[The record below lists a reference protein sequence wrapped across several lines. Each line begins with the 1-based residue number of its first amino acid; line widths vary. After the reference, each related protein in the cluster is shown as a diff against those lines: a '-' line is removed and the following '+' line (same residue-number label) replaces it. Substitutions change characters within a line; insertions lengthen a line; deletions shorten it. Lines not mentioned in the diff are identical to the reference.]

1 MADLLARFKLVDEM
15 SAKLEALA
23 GKGRSMTDQWEQAG
37 DEVSAALDGIG
48 KAASGAVSS
57 ADGVAQS
64 LTGAA
69 ESTDYW
75 TEKIGNYDKEAMEAI
90 YTTQELVEMGYKTE
104 AALSDAA
111 DAVDEA
117 ADAAKA
123 LDDANDK
130 AADATEKLGNAAGKA
145 SDEAEKGAKKGIG
158 AAEQLS
164 SALAAAGI
172 TKLVS
177 EFTES
182 LYEASE
188 AAAEFET
195 ATMKIA
201 TIADTTQVSLSTIK
215 TDLVSL
221 SRETGIAVG
230 ELSEATYSALSASVE
245 TASAV
250 EFTGTATKLAAGGFT
265 TSATAVDVLTTAL
278 NAYGLEAS
286 YAENI
291 SDMLITTQ
299 NLGKTTV
306 DELANSVGKVIPLA
320 SAYNVE
326 MDNLSAAYAELTKGG
341 IATAESTTYLKGM
354 LTELGDSGSTVA
366 TILQEET
373 GMGFADLMAQ
383 GYSLGDVLEE
393 LGGSVNGNATA
404 FSNLWSSTEAGIG
417 ALALYNSGAEQF
429 NTTLDAM
436 QTSVGATQSAYDTM
450 TDTTAHAQEELSNA
464 ANNLQIS
471 IGQNINPLM
480 EKLYGLGTNI
490 LNGMT
495 EFTQKHPVVTKGIV
509 AIGVGIAAVAVGFA
523 GISAAAGI
531 YNGVMAIST
540 AVTAT
545 FGITLS
551 AALWPITAVAAGIA
565 AVVGVALVLA
575 DVFGEAADE
584 TEGMTATTRAQYYE
598 LQDLNDEYE
607 RACEQYG
614 ETSEEALR
622 LKYQVDDLSASFEVN
637 RQTVE
642 EFTAEV
648 DALCESVHTVTDDF
662 NSALSEINANEV
674 GALALIQ
681 KYDDLA
687 SKANRTAAEEQALEA
702 VNKKLSASYPDLA
715 ERLDAA
721 TMSTEDYVEAMRRA
735 AEAEAEEQRQQQAQE
750 TYVEAL
756 QKRAEL
762 TEELA
767 KAQEN
772 VNLEQQRMDDM
783 SGWTHFWTGG
793 EWDDLEAYQAALEEL
808 EAAQAENEATIAEI
822 EQGWTDLASAEAEAA
837 EAVVGYD
844 EAVETALSSVQGDI
858 DELCAA
864 YDEAYDSARSSIDG
878 QIGLFDTMATETEL
892 SVRDMQSAL
901 DSQLEY
907 LDTYSENLRKAA
919 EYGLDEGLIASLSD
933 GSEESAGYLN
943 AIIQNIEKLG
953 DGTAEAQEFVDGFN
967 AKFQEVEAAKDE
979 FATTVATMETDFDEK
994 MGEIEERLDEAIGN
1008 MNMDEDAAAA
1018 AQATMDAYTQAIRDG
1033 TANAVSAAEAAS
1045 NAVSVALGSSYS
1057 NSTVTT
1063 AATVQA
1069 DANGTTYADDVF
1081 LAGENGPELVAR
1093 PAAAYATGTTDSS
1106 DYFIAGENGPELII
1120 GEQGSTVFPTS
1131 ETDRLLNALA
1141 ERQPMMVLAPQESG
1155 GGREAAAEQVKRIF
1169 LEIAGSGAIE
1179 IGGSGGMDE
1188 EEVLEFLM
1196 KHLKPVLMSIVQGE
1210 ITEEGDGTY
1219 DF

>member
-15 SAKLEALA
+15 SAKLDALA

-48 KAASGAVSS
+48 KAASGAISS
-57 ADGVAQS
+57 ADGVAHS

-69 ESTDYW
+69 DSTDYW
-75 TEKIGNYDKEAMEAI
+75 TDKIGNYDKEAMEAI

-104 AALSDAA
+104 DALSEAA

-117 ADAAKA
+117 ADAADGLEA
-123 LDDANDK
+123 ANRQ
-130 AADATEKLGNAAGKA
+130 AADAADEMADASAKAGE
-145 SDEAEKGAKKGIG
+145 EAEKGGKKGAS
-158 AAEQLS
+158 AAEN
-164 SALAAAGI
+164 LAAAITSAGI
-172 TKLVS
+172 AKL
-177 EFTES
+177 
-182 LYEASE
+182 LYDVAGAYLEASE

-201 TIADTTQVSLSTIK
+201 TIADTTQVSLGTISS
-215 TDLVSL
+215 DLLSL
-221 SRETGIAVG
+221 SMATGQSVN
-230 ELSEATYSALSASVE
+230 ELSEATYSAISASVE

-278 NAYGLEAS
+278 NAYGLEATQ
-286 YAENI
+286 AESI

-306 DELANSVGKVIPLA
+306 DELAGSVGKVIPLA

-366 TILQEET
+366 SILQEET

-383 GYSLGDVLEE
+383 GYSLGDVLDV
-393 LGGSVNGNATA
+393 LGESVNGNSTA
-404 FSNLWSSTEAGIG
+404 FSNLWGSTEAGIG

-436 QTSVGATQSAYDTM
+436 QTSVGATQAAYDTM

-464 ANNLQIS
+464 AANLQIS
-471 IGQNINPLM
+471 IGQGINPMM
-480 EKLYGLGTNI
+480 EKLYNAGTNI
-490 LNGMT
+490 LNFIT
-495 EFTQKHPVVTKGIV
+495 KFTQEHPIVTKAIA
-509 AIGVGIAAVAVGFA
+509 AIGIGLGVAAAAMVAVTFA
-523 GISAAAGI
+523 TTTAIPAIISFG
-531 YNGVMAIST
+531 T
-540 AVTAT
+540 ALNTAL
-545 FGITLS
+545 GPIGWV
-551 AALWPITAVAAGIA
+551 AMGITAVVAAGAALIA
-565 AVVGVALVLA
+565 MFEEDMG
-575 DVFGEAADE
+575 E
-584 TEGMTATTRAQYYE
+584 TEGMTAATREQYYA
-598 LQDLNDEYE
+598 LQDLEAEYE
-607 RACEQYG
+607 TACEQYG
-614 ETSEEALR
+614 ETSEEASR
-622 LKYQVDDLSASFEVN
+622 LKYQMDDLSASFEAN

-648 DALCESVHTVTDDF
+648 DALCESTRSVSSDF
-662 NSALSEINANEV
+662 EGALSEINANEV

-687 SKANRTAAEEQALEA
+687 SKANRTAAEEKALEA
-702 VNKKLSASYPDLA
+702 VNKQLAASYPDIA
-715 ERLDAA
+715 SKMDTA
-721 TMSTEDYVEAMRRA
+721 TMSAEDYVEAMKRA
-735 AEAEAEEQRQQQAQE
+735 AEQEAEAQRQEQAQE
-750 TYVEAL
+750 TYIAAL

-762 TEELA
+762 TDELA

-783 SGWTHFWTGG
+783 SGWDHFWTGG
-793 EWDDLEAYQAALEEL
+793 EWDDLEAYQAALDEL
-808 EAAQAENEATIAEI
+808 NAAQAENEATIAAI
-822 EQGWTDLASAEAEAA
+822 EQQWDDLAQAQAEAA
-837 EAVVGYD
+837 EAPVTYE
-844 EAVETALSSVQGDI
+844 EAVSTALTSVQEDI

-864 YDEAYDSARSSIDG
+864 YDEAYESARSSIDG

-892 SVRDMQSAL
+892 SVGDMQAAL

-907 LDTYSENLRKAA
+907 LNTYSENLRKAA

-943 AIIQNIEKLG
+943 AIIENIEKLG
-953 DGTAEAQEFVDGFN
+953 DGTTEAQEFVDGFN
-967 AKFQEVEAAKDE
+967 AKFQEVEGAKDE

-994 MGEIEERLDEAIGN
+994 MGEIEGRLDEAIDN
-1008 MNMDEDAAAA
+1008 MNMDAEAAKA

-1033 TANAVSAAEAAS
+1033 TANAVSAANAAS
-1045 NAVSVALGSSYS
+1045 NAVSAALGSNYS
-1057 NSTVTT
+1057 GGTVTT
-1063 AATVQA
+1063 VTGH
-1069 DANGTTYADDVF
+1069 ANGTTYAEDVF
-1081 LAGENGPELVAR
+1081 LAGEEGPELVAR
-1093 PAAAYATGTTDSS
+1093 PAAAYANGTTDST
-1106 DYFIAGENGPELII
+1106 DYFIAGEQGPELII

-1141 ERQPMMVLAPQESG
+1141 ERQPMMVVAPQESG

-1179 IGGSGGMDE
+1179 VGGSGGMDE
-1188 EEVLEFLM
+1188 EAVLEFLM

>member
-15 SAKLEALA
+15 SAKLDALA

-48 KAASGAVSS
+48 KAASGAISS
-57 ADGVAQS
+57 ADGVAHS

-69 ESTDYW
+69 DSTDYW
-75 TEKIGNYDKEAMEAI
+75 TDKIGNYDKEAMEAI

-104 AALSDAA
+104 DALSEAA

-117 ADAAKA
+117 ADAADGLEA
-123 LDDANDK
+123 ANRQ
-130 AADATEKLGNAAGKA
+130 AADAADEMADASAKAGE
-145 SDEAEKGAKKGIG
+145 EAEKGGKKGAS
-158 AAEQLS
+158 AAEN
-164 SALAAAGI
+164 LAAAITSAGI
-172 TKLVS
+172 AKL
-177 EFTES
+177 
-182 LYEASE
+182 LYDVAGAYLEASE

-201 TIADTTQVSLSTIK
+201 TIADTTQVSLGTISS
-215 TDLVSL
+215 DLLSL
-221 SRETGIAVG
+221 SMATGQSVNG
-230 ELSEATYSALSASVE
+230 LSEATYSAISASVE

-265 TSATAVDVLTTAL
+265 SSATAVDVLTTAL
-278 NAYGLEAS
+278 NAYGLEATQ
-286 YAENI
+286 AESI

-306 DELANSVGKVIPLA
+306 DELAGSVGKVIPLA

-366 TILQEET
+366 SILQEET

-383 GYSLGDVLEE
+383 GYSLGDVLDV
-393 LGGSVNGNATA
+393 LGESVNGNSTA
-404 FSNLWSSTEAGIG
+404 FSNLWGSTEAGIG

-436 QTSVGATQSAYDTM
+436 QTSVGATQAAYDTM

-464 ANNLQIS
+464 AANLQIS
-471 IGQNINPLM
+471 IGQGINPMM
-480 EKLYGLGTNI
+480 EKLYNAGTNI
-490 LNGMT
+490 LNFIT
-495 EFTQKHPVVTKGIV
+495 KFTQEHPIVTKAIA
-509 AIGVGIAAVAVGFA
+509 AIGIGLGVAAAAMVAVTFA
-523 GISAAAGI
+523 TTTAIPAIISFG
-531 YNGVMAIST
+531 T
-540 AVTAT
+540 ALNTAL
-545 FGITLS
+545 GPIGWV
-551 AALWPITAVAAGIA
+551 AMGITAVVAAGAALIA
-565 AVVGVALVLA
+565 MFEEDMG
-575 DVFGEAADE
+575 E
-584 TEGMTATTRAQYYE
+584 TEGMTAATREQYYA
-598 LQDLNDEYE
+598 LQDLEAEYE
-607 RACEQYG
+607 TACEQYG
-614 ETSEEALR
+614 ETSEEASR
-622 LKYQVDDLSASFEVN
+622 LKYQMDDLSASFEAN

-648 DALCESVHTVTDDF
+648 DALCESTRSVSSDF
-662 NSALSEINANEV
+662 EGALSEINANEV

-687 SKANRTAAEEQALEA
+687 SKANRTAAEEKALEA
-702 VNKKLSASYPDLA
+702 VNKQLAASYPDIA
-715 ERLDAA
+715 SKMDTA
-721 TMSTEDYVEAMRRA
+721 TMSAEDYVEAMKRA
-735 AEAEAEEQRQQQAQE
+735 AEQEAEAQRQEQAQE
-750 TYVEAL
+750 TYIAAL

-762 TEELA
+762 TDELA

-783 SGWTHFWTGG
+783 SGWDHFWTGG
-793 EWDDLEAYQAALEEL
+793 EWDDLEAYQAALDEL
-808 EAAQAENEATIAEI
+808 NAAQAENEATIAAI
-822 EQGWTDLASAEAEAA
+822 EQQWDDLAQAQAEAA
-837 EAVVGYD
+837 EAPVTYE
-844 EAVETALSSVQGDI
+844 EAVSTALTSVQEDI

-864 YDEAYDSARSSIDG
+864 YDEAYESARSSIDG

-892 SVRDMQSAL
+892 SVGDMQAAL

-907 LDTYSENLRKAA
+907 LNTYSENLRKAA

-943 AIIQNIEKLG
+943 AIIENIEKLG
-953 DGTAEAQEFVDGFN
+953 DGTTEAQEFVDGFN
-967 AKFQEVEAAKDE
+967 AKFQEVEGAKDE

-994 MGEIEERLDEAIGN
+994 MGEIEGRLDEAIDN
-1008 MNMDEDAAAA
+1008 MNMDAEAAKA

-1033 TANAVSAAEAAS
+1033 TANAVSAADAAS
-1045 NAVSVALGSSYS
+1045 NAVSAALGSNYS
-1057 NSTVTT
+1057 GGTVTT
-1063 AATVQA
+1063 VTGH
-1069 DANGTTYADDVF
+1069 ANGTTYAEDVF
-1081 LAGENGPELVAR
+1081 LAGEEGPELVAR
-1093 PAAAYATGTTDSS
+1093 PAAAYANGTTDST
-1106 DYFIAGENGPELII
+1106 DYFIAGEQGPELIV

-1141 ERQPMMVLAPQESG
+1141 ERQPMMVVAPQESG

-1179 IGGSGGMDE
+1179 VGGSGGMDE
-1188 EEVLEFLM
+1188 EAVLEFLM